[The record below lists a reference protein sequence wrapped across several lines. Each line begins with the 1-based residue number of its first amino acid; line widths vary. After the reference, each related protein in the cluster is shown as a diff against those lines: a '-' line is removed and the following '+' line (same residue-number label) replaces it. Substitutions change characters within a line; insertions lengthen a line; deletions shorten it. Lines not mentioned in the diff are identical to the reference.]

1 MQNLRFIYYYYFYYY
16 LFIIVNIIIAIVIIF
31 TIIIIIIIRLIKCLL
46 REKILL
52 FIFNPCINLQLICP
66 CANFYFILIHLF
78 VFFTCNKS
86 SIVFILSL
94 DPFLVDLLALYPLE
108 MLEGFCFSVV
118 SRGCEIRVLVI
129 YRSINDDLIWLV
141 VFPVYT
147 LWGCRRACGF
157 QVFSGD
163 MESER
168 WPEVG
173 RAKETNIYQQ

>member
-1 MQNLRFIYYYYFYYY
+1 MQNLLFIYYYFYYY
-16 LFIIVNIIIAIVIIF
+16 LFIIVNIIIVIIIIF

-86 SIVFILSL
+86 SIIFILSL

-108 MLEGFCFSVV
+108 MLEGFCFSGV
-118 SRGCEIRVLVI
+118 SRGC
-129 YRSINDDLIWLV
+129 
-141 VFPVYT
+141 
-147 LWGCRRACGF
+147 
-157 QVFSGD
+157 D